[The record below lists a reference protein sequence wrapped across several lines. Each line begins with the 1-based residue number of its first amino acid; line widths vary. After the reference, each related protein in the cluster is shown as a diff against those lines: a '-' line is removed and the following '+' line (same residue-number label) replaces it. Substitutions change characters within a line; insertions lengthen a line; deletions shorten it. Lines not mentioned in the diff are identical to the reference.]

1 MKKKLSLLLAVVM
14 AGSVVL
20 SACGGGSSSSTASQ
34 STASATSSSTPVA
47 DVATPLSKT
56 PAASGEQKIIFALH
70 NEPDGID
77 PGITDNTF
85 AIPIL
90 FNAFEGLVT
99 YDAENN
105 IIPADA
111 ESWEVSPD
119 GLTYTFHLREGLKW
133 SDGTPLTAQDYLY
146 SIKRVANPMTASK
159 YAYMVTDYVKGAQEY
174 YDLLGSGT
182 ADEAAIAEA
191 EANLGVSAPDDL
203 TLVITLNNTTPYFL
217 GILSMWTYAPVQ
229 QATIEA
235 NGDSWTQS
243 ADTFISNGPFK
254 VSEMKFGEGITLVKN
269 ENFWDAA
276 NVQLEEVEF
285 RYILDMSTALSAFES
300 GEIDGMM
307 SVPSADLPH
316 LKVESDCLTIW
327 PAFGTTYYLL
337 NNTVEPLNDPL
348 VRKALNL
355 AIDRTALIDNVMQ
368 STDTPALALVGPGYV
383 VDGEDFTEGR
393 SDFGLS
399 VTGNVEEAQQLLA
412 EAGYPNGEGF
422 PTLRLGY
429 YTDTVVKKV
438 AEALQQMYKQNLNI
452 DLEITT
458 ADWSVYYEQVQA
470 GDFDIAAMGWGADY
484 LHPMSFMPLFETGS
498 TQNYTGY
505 SNPEY
510 DALVEQARTEPDAK
524 TAMDLMRQ
532 AEALLMED
540 YPFVPIF
547 FRSYPMMMQTY
558 VKGWSR
564 SPLNY
569 FYLQHAYVEAAA

>member
-1 MKKKLSLLLAVVM
+1 MKKKLSLLMAVLM
-14 AGSVVL
+14 ASSVIL
-20 SACGGGSSSSTASQ
+20 SACGGSSSSSAAAGSDSSASAGSSV
-34 STASATSSSTPVA
+34 STAGGQ
-47 DVATPLSKT
+47 T

-70 NEPDGID
+70 NEPDSID

-90 FNAFEGLVT
+90 FNAFEGLVA
-99 YDAENN
+99 YDTENN
-105 IIPADA
+105 IVAADA
-111 ESWEVSPD
+111 ETWEISED
-119 GLTYTFHLREGLKW
+119 GLTYTFHLRDNLKW

-146 SIKRVANPMTASK
+146 SIKRVITPATGAK
-159 YAYMVTDYVKGAQEY
+159 YAYMVTDYIKGAAEY

-191 EANLGVSAPDDL
+191 EANLGVTAPDDQ

-217 GILSMWTYAPVQ
+217 GILAMWTYAPVQ
-229 QATIEA
+229 QATVEA

-243 ADTFISNGPFK
+243 PDTFICNGPFK
-254 VSEMKFGEGITLVKN
+254 VSAMSFGEGVTLVKN
-269 ENFWDAA
+269 ENYWDAA
-276 NVQLEEVEF
+276 NVQLEEVEY

-307 SVPSADLPH
+307 SVPSADLPR
-316 LKVESDCLTIW
+316 LKAESDSLTIW

-337 NNTVEPLNDPL
+337 NNAVEPLDDPL
-348 VRKALNL
+348 VRQALNL
-355 AIDRTALIDNVMQ
+355 AIDRTALIDSVMQ

-399 VTGNVEEAQQLLA
+399 TTAYVEEAQRLLA

-438 AEALQQMYKQNLNI
+438 AEAMQQMFKQNLNI

-458 ADWSVYYEQVQA
+458 ADWAVYYEQVQA
-470 GDFDIAAMGWGADY
+470 GDYDIAAMGWGADY
-484 LHPMSFMPLFETGS
+484 LHPMSFLPLFETGS
-498 TQNYTGY
+498 TQNYSNY

-510 DALVEQARTEPDAK
+510 DALVEQARVEPDAQ

-532 AEALLMED
+532 AEALMMED
-540 YPFVPIF
+540 YPFIPVF
-547 FRSYPMMMQTY
+547 YRSYPMMMQTY

-569 FYLQHAYVEAAA
+569 FYLKDAYVEVGA

>member
-1 MKKKLSLLLAVVM
+1 MKKKLSLLMAVLM
-14 AGSVVL
+14 ASSVIL
-20 SACGGGSSSSTASQ
+20 SACGGSSSSSAAAGSDSSASAGSSV
-34 STASATSSSTPVA
+34 STAGGQ
-47 DVATPLSKT
+47 T

-70 NEPDGID
+70 NEPDSID

-90 FNAFEGLVT
+90 FNAFEGLVA
-99 YDAENN
+99 YDTENN
-105 IIPADA
+105 IVAADA
-111 ESWEVSPD
+111 ETWEISED
-119 GLTYTFHLREGLKW
+119 GLTYTFHLRDNLKW

-146 SIKRVANPMTASK
+146 SIKRVITPATGAK
-159 YAYMVTDYVKGAQEY
+159 YAYMVTDYIKGAAEY

-191 EANLGVSAPDDL
+191 EANLGVTAPDDQ

-217 GILSMWTYAPVQ
+217 GILAMWTYAPVQ
-229 QATIEA
+229 QATVEA

-243 ADTFISNGPFK
+243 PDTFICNGPFK
-254 VSEMKFGEGITLVKN
+254 VSAMSFGEGVTLVKN
-269 ENFWDAA
+269 ENYWDAA
-276 NVQLEEVEF
+276 NVQLEEVEY

-307 SVPSADLPH
+307 SVPSADLPR
-316 LKVESDCLTIW
+316 LKAESDSLTIW

-337 NNTVEPLNDPL
+337 NNAVEPLDDPL
-348 VRKALNL
+348 VRQALNL
-355 AIDRTALIDNVMQ
+355 AIDRTALIDSVMQ

-399 VTGNVEEAQQLLA
+399 ASGNVEEAQRLLA

-438 AEALQQMYKQNLNI
+438 AEAMQQMFKQNLNI

-458 ADWSVYYEQVQA
+458 ADWAVYYEQVQA
-470 GDFDIAAMGWGADY
+470 GDYDIAAMGWGADY
-484 LHPMSFMPLFETGS
+484 LHPMSFLPLFETGS
-498 TQNYTGY
+498 TQNYSNY

-510 DALVEQARTEPDAK
+510 DALVEQARVEPDAQ

-532 AEALLMED
+532 AEALMMED
-540 YPFVPIF
+540 YPFIPVF
-547 FRSYPMMMQTY
+547 YRSYPMMMQTY

-569 FYLQHAYVEAAA
+569 FYLKDAYVEVGA

>member
-1 MKKKLSLLLAVVM
+1 MKKKLSLLMAVLM
-14 AGSVVL
+14 ASSVIL
-20 SACGGGSSSSTASQ
+20 SACGGSSSSSAAAGSDSSASAGSSV
-34 STASATSSSTPVA
+34 STAGGQ
-47 DVATPLSKT
+47 T

-70 NEPDGID
+70 NEPDSID

-90 FNAFEGLVT
+90 FNAFEGLVA
-99 YDAENN
+99 YDTENN
-105 IIPADA
+105 IVAADA
-111 ESWEVSPD
+111 ETWEISED
-119 GLTYTFHLREGLKW
+119 GLTYTFHLRDNLKW

-146 SIKRVANPMTASK
+146 SIKRVITPATGAK
-159 YAYMVTDYVKGAQEY
+159 YAYMVTDYIKGAAEY

-191 EANLGVSAPDDL
+191 EANLGVTAPDDQ

-217 GILSMWTYAPVQ
+217 GILAMWTYAPVQ
-229 QATIEA
+229 QATVEA

-243 ADTFISNGPFK
+243 PDTFICNGPFK
-254 VSEMKFGEGITLVKN
+254 VSAMSFGEGVTLVKN
-269 ENFWDAA
+269 ENYWDAA
-276 NVQLEEVEF
+276 NVKLEEVEY

-307 SVPSADLPH
+307 SVPSADLPR
-316 LKVESDCLTIW
+316 LKAESDSLTIW

-337 NNTVEPLNDPL
+337 NNAVEPLDDPL
-348 VRKALNL
+348 VRQALNL
-355 AIDRTALIDNVMQ
+355 AIDRTALIDSVMQ

-399 VTGNVEEAQQLLA
+399 TTANVEEAQRLLA

-438 AEALQQMYKQNLNI
+438 AEAMQQMFKQNLNI

-458 ADWSVYYEQVQA
+458 ADWAVYYEQVQA
-470 GDFDIAAMGWGADY
+470 GDYDIAAMGWGADY
-484 LHPMSFMPLFETGS
+484 LHPMSFLPLFETGS
-498 TQNYTGY
+498 TQNYSNY

-510 DALVEQARTEPDAK
+510 DALVEQARVEPDAQ

-532 AEALLMED
+532 AEALMMED
-540 YPFVPIF
+540 YPFIPVF
-547 FRSYPMMMQTY
+547 YRSYPMMMQTY

-569 FYLQHAYVEAAA
+569 FYLKDAYVEVGA

>member
-14 AGSVVL
+14 AGSTIL
-20 SACGGGSSSSTASQ
+20 SACGGGGSSSSAASQ
-34 STASATSSSTPVA
+34 PAASTGSSQPAATTSGN
-47 DVATPLSKT
+47 KT

-90 FNAFEGLVT
+90 FNAFEGLVS

-105 IIPADA
+105 IVAADA
-111 ESWEVSPD
+111 ETWEISDD
-119 GLTYTFHLREGLKW
+119 GLTYTFHLRDGLKW

-146 SIKRVANPMTASK
+146 SIKRVITPETGAK
-159 YAYMVTDYVKGAQEY
+159 YAYMVTDYVKGAAEY
-174 YDLLGSGT
+174 YDLLGTGT

-191 EANLGVSAPDDL
+191 EANLGVTAPDDQ

-217 GILSMWTYAPVQ
+217 GVLAMWTYAPVQ

-243 ADTFISNGPFK
+243 ADTYISNGPFK
-254 VSEMKFGEGITLVKN
+254 VSDISFGEGITLVKN
-269 ENFWDAA
+269 EHFWDAA

-307 SVPSADLPH
+307 SVPSADLPR
-316 LKVESDCLTIW
+316 LKAESDCLTIW

-368 STDTPALALVGPGYV
+368 SSDTPALALVGPGYV

-393 SDFGLS
+393 SDFDLS
-399 VTGNVEEAQQLLA
+399 ATGNVEEAQRLLA

-452 DLEITT
+452 NLEITT
-458 ADWSVYYEQVQA
+458 ADWTVYYEQVQS
-470 GDFDIAAMGWGADY
+470 GDFDIAAMGWGADF
-484 LHPMSFMPLFETGS
+484 LHPISFLPLFETGS

-532 AEALLMED
+532 AEAVLMED

-558 VKGWSR
+558 VKGWAR

-569 FYLQHAYVEAAA
+569 FYLQHAYVDTAA

>member
-1 MKKKLSLLLAVVM
+1 MKKKLSLLMAVLM
-14 AGSVVL
+14 ASSVIL
-20 SACGGGSSSSTASQ
+20 SACGGSSSSSAAAGSDSSASAGSSV
-34 STASATSSSTPVA
+34 STAGGQ
-47 DVATPLSKT
+47 T

-70 NEPDGID
+70 NEPDSID

-90 FNAFEGLVT
+90 FNAFEGLVA
-99 YDAENN
+99 YDTENN
-105 IIPADA
+105 IVAADA
-111 ESWEVSPD
+111 ETWEISED
-119 GLTYTFHLREGLKW
+119 GLTYTFHLRDNLKW

-146 SIKRVANPMTASK
+146 SIKRVITPATGAK
-159 YAYMVTDYVKGAQEY
+159 YAYMVTDYIKGAAEY

-191 EANLGVSAPDDL
+191 EANLGVTAPDDQ

-217 GILSMWTYAPVQ
+217 GILAMWTYAPVQ
-229 QATIEA
+229 QATVEA

-243 ADTFISNGPFK
+243 PDTFICNGPFK
-254 VSEMKFGEGITLVKN
+254 VSAMSFGEGVTLVKN
-269 ENFWDAA
+269 ENYWDAA
-276 NVQLEEVEF
+276 NVQLEEVEY

-307 SVPSADLPH
+307 SVPSADLPR
-316 LKVESDCLTIW
+316 LKAESDSLTIW

-337 NNTVEPLNDPL
+337 NNAVEPLDDPL
-348 VRKALNL
+348 VRQALNL
-355 AIDRTALIDNVMQ
+355 AIDRTALIDSVMQ

-399 VTGNVEEAQQLLA
+399 TTANVEEAQRLLA

-438 AEALQQMYKQNLNI
+438 AEAMQQMFKQNLNI

-458 ADWSVYYEQVQA
+458 ADWAVYYEQVQA
-470 GDFDIAAMGWGADY
+470 GDYDIAAMGWGADY
-484 LHPMSFMPLFETGS
+484 LHPMSFLPLFETGS
-498 TQNYTGY
+498 TQNYSNY

-510 DALVEQARTEPDAK
+510 DALVEQARVEPDAQ

-532 AEALLMED
+532 AEALMMED
-540 YPFVPIF
+540 YPFIPVF
-547 FRSYPMMMQTY
+547 YRSYPMMMQTY

-569 FYLQHAYVEAAA
+569 FYLKDAYVEVGA

>member
-1 MKKKLSLLLAVVM
+1 MKKKLSLLMAVLM
-14 AGSVVL
+14 ASSVIL
-20 SACGGGSSSSTASQ
+20 SACGGSSSSSAAAGSDSSASAGSSV
-34 STASATSSSTPVA
+34 STAGGQ
-47 DVATPLSKT
+47 T

-70 NEPDGID
+70 NEPDSID

-90 FNAFEGLVT
+90 FNAFEGLVAYDT
-99 YDAENN
+99 ENNIVAADAEN
-105 IIPADA
+105 
-111 ESWEVSPD
+111 WEISED
-119 GLTYTFHLREGLKW
+119 GLTYTFHLRDNLKW

-146 SIKRVANPMTASK
+146 SIKRVITPATGAK
-159 YAYMVTDYVKGAQEY
+159 YAYMVTDYIKGAAEY

-191 EANLGVSAPDDL
+191 EANLGVTAPDDQ

-217 GILSMWTYAPVQ
+217 GILAMWTYAPVQ
-229 QATIEA
+229 QATVEA

-243 ADTFISNGPFK
+243 PDTFICNGPFK
-254 VSEMKFGEGITLVKN
+254 VSAMSFGEGVTLVKN
-269 ENFWDAA
+269 ENYWDAA
-276 NVQLEEVEF
+276 NVQLEEVEH

-307 SVPSADLPH
+307 SVPSADLPR
-316 LKVESDCLTIW
+316 LKAESDSLTIW

-337 NNTVEPLNDPL
+337 NNAVEPLDDPL
-348 VRKALNL
+348 VRQALNL
-355 AIDRTALIDNVMQ
+355 AIDRTALIDSVMQ

-399 VTGNVEEAQQLLA
+399 TTANVEEAQRLLA

-438 AEALQQMYKQNLNI
+438 AEAMQQMFKQNLNI

-458 ADWSVYYEQVQA
+458 ADWAVYYEQVQA
-470 GDFDIAAMGWGADY
+470 GDYDIAAMGWGADY
-484 LHPMSFMPLFETGS
+484 LHPMSFLPLFETGS
-498 TQNYTGY
+498 TQNYSNY

-510 DALVEQARTEPDAK
+510 DALVEQARVEPDAQ

-532 AEALLMED
+532 AEALMMED
-540 YPFVPIF
+540 YPFIPVF
-547 FRSYPMMMQTY
+547 YRSYPMMMQTY

-569 FYLQHAYVEAAA
+569 FYLKDAYVEVGA

>member
-1 MKKKLSLLLAVVM
+1 MKKKLSLLMAVLM
-14 AGSVVL
+14 ASSVIL
-20 SACGGGSSSSTASQ
+20 SACGGSSSSSAAAGSDSSASAGSSV
-34 STASATSSSTPVA
+34 STAGGQ
-47 DVATPLSKT
+47 T

-70 NEPDGID
+70 NEPDSID

-90 FNAFEGLVT
+90 FNAFEGLVA
-99 YDAENN
+99 YDTENN
-105 IIPADA
+105 IVAADA
-111 ESWEVSPD
+111 ETWEISED
-119 GLTYTFHLREGLKW
+119 GLTYTFHLRDNLKW

-146 SIKRVANPMTASK
+146 SIKRVITPATGAK
-159 YAYMVTDYVKGAQEY
+159 YAYMVTDYIKGAAEY

-191 EANLGVSAPDDL
+191 EANLGVTAPDDQ

-217 GILSMWTYAPVQ
+217 GILAMWTYAPVQ
-229 QATIEA
+229 QATVEA

-243 ADTFISNGPFK
+243 PDTFICNGPFK
-254 VSEMKFGEGITLVKN
+254 VSAMSFGEGVTLVKN
-269 ENFWDAA
+269 ENYWNAA
-276 NVQLEEVEF
+276 NVQLEEVEY

-307 SVPSADLPH
+307 SVPSADLPR
-316 LKVESDCLTIW
+316 LKAESDSLTIW

-337 NNTVEPLNDPL
+337 NNAVEPLDDPL
-348 VRKALNL
+348 VRQALNL
-355 AIDRTALIDNVMQ
+355 AIDRTALIDSVMQ

-399 VTGNVEEAQQLLA
+399 TTANVEEAQRLLA

-438 AEALQQMYKQNLNI
+438 AEAMQQMFKQNLNI

-458 ADWSVYYEQVQA
+458 ADWAVYYEQVQA
-470 GDFDIAAMGWGADY
+470 GDYDIAAMGWGADY
-484 LHPMSFMPLFETGS
+484 LHPMSFLPLFETGS
-498 TQNYTGY
+498 TQNYSNY

-510 DALVEQARTEPDAK
+510 DALVEQARVEPDAQ

-532 AEALLMED
+532 AEALMMED
-540 YPFVPIF
+540 YPFIPVF
-547 FRSYPMMMQTY
+547 YRSYPMMMQTY

-569 FYLQHAYVEAAA
+569 FYLKDAYVEVGA

>member
-20 SACGGGSSSSTASQ
+20 SACGGGSSSSTPAASEGAAP
-34 STASATSSSTPVA
+34 ASSAPAADPVTSGG
-47 DVATPLSKT
+47 KT

-307 SVPSADLPH
+307 SVPSADLPR

-532 AEALLMED
+532 AEALMMED

-547 FRSYPMMMQTY
+547 FRSYPMMMQPY
-558 VKGWSR
+558 VQGWSR

>member
-34 STASATSSSTPVA
+34 PTASATSSTPVA

-203 TLVITLNNTTPYFL
+203 TLVITLNHTTPYFL

-307 SVPSADLPH
+307 SVPSADLPR

-569 FYLQHAYVEAAA
+569 FYLQHAYVETAA

>member
-1 MKKKLSLLLAVVM
+1 MKKKLSLLMAVLM
-14 AGSVVL
+14 ASSVIL
-20 SACGGGSSSSTASQ
+20 SACGGSSSSGAAAGSADSAPSSEASV
-34 STASATSSSTPVA
+34 SATGA
-47 DVATPLSKT
+47 KT

-70 NEPDGID
+70 NEPDSID

-90 FNAFEGLVT
+90 FNTFEGLVS
-99 YDAENN
+99 YDTENN
-105 IIPADA
+105 IVPADA
-111 ESWEVSPD
+111 ETWEISDD

-133 SDGTPLTAQDYLY
+133 SDGTPLTAQDYVY
-146 SIKRVANPMTASK
+146 SIKRVVTPATGAK
-159 YAYMVTDYVKGAQEY
+159 YSYMVTDYVKGAAEY

-182 ADEAAIAEA
+182 ADEAAIAAA
-191 EANLGVSAPDDL
+191 EANLGVSAPDDQ
-203 TLVITLNNTTPYFL
+203 TLVITLNDTVPYFL
-217 GILSMWTYAPVQ
+217 GILAMWTYAPVQ
-229 QATIEA
+229 QATVET

-243 ADTFISNGPFK
+243 PDTFICNGPFK
-254 VSEMKFGEGITLVKN
+254 VTEMKFGEGLTLVKN
-269 ENFWDAA
+269 ENYWDAA
-276 NVQLEEVEF
+276 NVKLEEVTY

-307 SVPSADLPH
+307 SVPSADLPR
-316 LKVESDCLTIW
+316 LKTESDALSIW
-327 PAFGTTYYLL
+327 PAFGTTYYLI
-337 NNTVEPLNDPL
+337 NNNVEPLNDPL

-368 STDTPALALVGPGYV
+368 STDTPALALVGPGYA
-383 VDGEDFTEGR
+383 VDGVDFTEGR

-399 VTGNVEEAQQLLA
+399 ATANVEEAQQLLA

-438 AEALQQMYKQNLNI
+438 AEAMQQMFKQNLNI

-458 ADWSVYYEQVQA
+458 EDWAVYYESIQA
-470 GDFDIAAMGWGADY
+470 GDYDIAAMGWGADF
-484 LHPMSFMPLFETGS
+484 LNPISFLPLFETGS

-510 DALVEQARTEPDAK
+510 DALVEQAKTEPDAQK
-524 TAMDLMRQ
+524 AMELMQQ
-532 AEALLMED
+532 AEALMMED
-540 YPFVPIF
+540 YPFIPVF

-558 VKGWSR
+558 VKGWAR

-569 FYLQHAYVEAAA
+569 FYLKDAYVEVGA

>member
-1 MKKKLSLLLAVVM
+1 MKKKLSLLMAVLM
-14 AGSVVL
+14 ASSVIL
-20 SACGGGSSSSTASQ
+20 SACGGSSSSSAAAGSDSSASAGSSV
-34 STASATSSSTPVA
+34 STAGGQ
-47 DVATPLSKT
+47 T

-70 NEPDGID
+70 NEPDSID

-90 FNAFEGLVT
+90 FNAFEGLVAYDT
-99 YDAENN
+99 ENNIVAADAEN
-105 IIPADA
+105 
-111 ESWEVSPD
+111 WEISED
-119 GLTYTFHLREGLKW
+119 GLTYTFHLRDNLKW

-146 SIKRVANPMTASK
+146 SIKRVITPATGAK
-159 YAYMVTDYVKGAQEY
+159 YAYMVTDYIKGAAEY

-191 EANLGVSAPDDL
+191 EANLGVTAPDDQ

-217 GILSMWTYAPVQ
+217 GILAMWTYAPVQ
-229 QATIEA
+229 QATVEA

-243 ADTFISNGPFK
+243 PDTFICNGPFK
-254 VSEMKFGEGITLVKN
+254 VSAMSFGEGVTLVKN
-269 ENFWDAA
+269 ENYWDAA
-276 NVQLEEVEF
+276 NVQLEEVEY

-307 SVPSADLPH
+307 SVPSADLPR
-316 LKVESDCLTIW
+316 LKAESDSLTIW

-337 NNTVEPLNDPL
+337 NNAVEPLDDPL
-348 VRKALNL
+348 VRQALNL
-355 AIDRTALIDNVMQ
+355 AIDRTALIDSVMQ

-399 VTGNVEEAQQLLA
+399 ASGNVEEAQRLLA

-438 AEALQQMYKQNLNI
+438 AEAMQQMFKQNLNI

-458 ADWSVYYEQVQA
+458 ADWAVYYEQVQA
-470 GDFDIAAMGWGADY
+470 GDYDIAAMGWGADY
-484 LHPMSFMPLFETGS
+484 LHPMSFLPLFETGS
-498 TQNYTGY
+498 TQNYSNY

-510 DALVEQARTEPDAK
+510 DALVEQARVEPDAQ

-532 AEALLMED
+532 AEALMMED
-540 YPFVPIF
+540 YPFIPVF
-547 FRSYPMMMQTY
+547 YRSYPMMMQTY

-569 FYLQHAYVEAAA
+569 FYLKDAYVEVGA